1 MKRYRTRL
9 LKIAAIILA
18 IALAS
23 LIFPPYRDYCNANDA
38 NKYYCSVYEI
48 FATLFAFVEL
58 HNGAFTVIATIA
70 IAWFTLSLR
79 ESTDKLGEIANTTA
93 VAQERD
99 TKILQRAYLAVE
111 PQGIRPKES
120 NKQILLA
127 YVGITNTGHLPARKV
142 RSHIT
147 FAPATGVDLKDFPI
161 HETEGANVVAPGI
174 TMRKNSIKTL
184 PVSELEKLSKSGSLF
199 FYVWG
204 IVYYHDGFVDGR
216 QIRFCHRYAWESFRD
231 LPGGAGMTA
240 SAIEARYHEY
250 GNGTDEDV
258 VETLKGASSS

>member
-1 MKRYRTRL
+1 MQRYRTRL
-9 LKIAAIILA
+9 LKVAALILA
-18 IALAS
+18 IAVAS

-48 FATLFAFVEL
+48 FAALFAFVEL

-111 PQGIRPKES
+111 PDGIRPLKS
-120 NKQILLA
+120 DIGILSG
-127 YVGITNTGHLPARKV
+127 YVKIRNVGHLPARNV
-142 RSHIT
+142 RSFIKLKYEHGFGPT
-147 FAPATGVDLKDFPI
+147 NFPLGAP
-161 HETEGANVVAPGI
+161 EGTNVAAPGI
-174 TMRKNSIKTL
+174 AL
-184 PVSELEKLSKSGSLF
+184 PKGTTSSFDAAELKKMSKDKLF

-204 IVYYHDGFVDGR
+204 VIYYHDGFVDDR
-216 QIRFCHRYAWESFRD
+216 HIRFCHRYRWEVFID
-231 LPGGAGMTA
+231 GGGSVGYRAEA
-240 SAIEARYHEY
+240 SDARYHEY

-258 VETLKGASSS
+258 VEALKGTSSC